1 MQPRDQILMVC
12 RCDRFL
18 LLIVVFAADTFGFG
32 IIRYA
37 LNRFPR
43 FGKITGV
50 QQNGHVQDL
59 ITFRNSFRKRPCLVI
74 VAQDLRTSGNK
85 PVSLAETDLSGA
97 WSEDGTRS
105 KRWFEETELERQS
118 KVVSVRVSHILVTA
132 EEMADSLMEQIR
144 SGSDFN
150 ALAAAISA
158 CEHTRADG
166 GAVGWVGRTDEHLD
180 AVLPAAARSA
190 ALQQKPGDVVQVK
203 SPRGVH
209 LVKVPCLYHKAAT
222 LRRRL
227 RERLGFAL
235 SSKRAPSVF
244 QNSRPPYGDARGCR
258 PPAFP
263 SPPSRAI
270 SHESKPAAAGRGA
283 AKQRPAPPRARPRR
297 WRTSCTTSA
306 APRGRVPS
314 PSAPTA
320 PTTSGPSASCWTSR
334 RRRARA

>member
-32 IIRYA
+32 ISRYA

-209 LVKVPCLYHKAAT
+209 LVKVPCLHHKAAT

-244 QNSRPPYGDARGCR
+244 QNSRPP
-258 PPAFP
+258 
-263 SPPSRAI
+263 
-270 SHESKPAAAGRGA
+270 
-283 AKQRPAPPRARPRR
+283 
-297 WRTSCTTSA
+297 
-306 APRGRVPS
+306 
-314 PSAPTA
+314 
-320 PTTSGPSASCWTSR
+320 
-334 RRRARA
+334 